1 MKLYDELADW
11 FHLLTAPSE
20 YEEEAA
26 VYGDLLVER
35 ATRPVRTVLE
45 LGSGGG
51 NNASHLK
58 ARFTMVLTDL
68 APRMLEVSRGLN
80 PECEHLQGDMRELRL
95 GRLFDAVLIH
105 DAASLLTSRDD
116 VARSLQTAGEHCAPG
131 GSVLVAPDYF
141 RETFREGTSC
151 GGFDGEGRALRY
163 LEWTRDPDPI
173 DDVYTVDFALLLREG
188 EDVRVEQDR
197 HHCGAFSRI
206 EWLEL
211 LSASGFDAQAVEGP
225 GNEAGAGAEVI
236 AGVRRS
242 S

>member
-1 MKLYDELADW
+1 MKLYDELAAW

-26 VYGDLLVER
+26 VYGDLLVEW
-35 ATRPVRTVLE
+35 ATEPVRTVLE

-51 NNASHLK
+51 NNAFHLK
-58 ARFTMVLTDL
+58 SRFAMVLTDL
-68 APRMLEVSRGLN
+68 APRMLELSRSLN

-116 VARSLQTAGEHCAPG
+116 VARTLQTAGEHCAPG

-163 LEWTRDPDPI
+163 LEWTRDPDPT
-173 DDVYTVDFALLLREG
+173 DDVYTVDFAMLLREG

-197 HHCGAFSRI
+197 HVCGAFSRTM
-206 EWLEL
+206 WLEL
-211 LSASGFDAQAVEGP
+211 LSASGFDAEAIAGP
-225 GNEAGAGAEVI
+225 GNEVGPA
-236 AGVRRS
+236 RR
-242 S
+242 